1 MGLALVVNMDSA
13 RKTDDSGDSG
23 KDGSSVGS
31 RTPSSPAA
39 QDHAIRGA
47 YTVYHGRETHGDPK
61 ACGPGRSAHSRK
73 VRKENDIDE

>member
-1 MGLALVVNMDSA
+1 MGLGLAVNMDST

-23 KDGSSVGS
+23 KDDSSVGS

-47 YTVYHGRETHGDPK
+47 YTVYH
-61 ACGPGRSAHSRK
+61 ARSR
-73 VRKENDIDE
+73 RGERQ